1 MIVFGGASVILFLFL
16 VGPLRG
22 RVLRRLAR
30 VAPGSIVFTISNR
43 RVFGES
49 LAVAAVGT
57 ELGRRATG
65 LTSGPGVTADAFGLT
80 FWDNTPL
87 QYVGSLEWKRIESL
101 EVVDLQTLYRRWS
114 ASAILVR
121 VRLGEGTVTVPLL
134 SPNGTRAITGS
145 RRESTYLLSELE
157 ALRTASVEAGLR
169 PPSA

>member
-1 MIVFGGASVILFLFL
+1 MIIYGGAAILVFLFL
-16 VGPLRG
+16 IAPLRG

-30 VAPGSIVFTISNR
+30 AAPGSIVFTISNR
-43 RVFGES
+43 RIFGEA

-65 LTSGPGVTADAFGLT
+65 LTSGPGVSADAFGLT

-87 QYVGSLEWKRIESL
+87 QYIGSLDWNRIESL

-134 SPNGTRAITGS
+134 SPNGTRAMAGS
-145 RRESTYLLSELE
+145 RRESTFLLRELE
-157 ALRTASVEAGLR
+157 TLRTAGVEAQHS
-169 PPSA
+169 PPAP